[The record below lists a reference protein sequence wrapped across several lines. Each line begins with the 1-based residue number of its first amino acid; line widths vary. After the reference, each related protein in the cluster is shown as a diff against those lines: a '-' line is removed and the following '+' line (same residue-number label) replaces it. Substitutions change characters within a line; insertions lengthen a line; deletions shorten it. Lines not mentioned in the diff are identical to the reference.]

1 MTTTKTKIGRQ
12 KFAAYAPDE
21 TKATALR
28 SKHKANTC
36 VIPLSGHNEMLR
48 EYFAAS
54 RTLGELKKINFVA
67 QIKTFAIHFHEF

>member
-21 TKATALR
+21 TATALR

-36 VIPLSGHNEMLR
+36 VIPLSGRNEMLR
-48 EYFAAS
+48 DPQAAS
-54 RTLGELKKINFVA
+54 RTQKMNTTRKPFSEKFRIL
-67 QIKTFAIHFHEF
+67 